1 MFKQLEIKNLRC
13 FEVMLY
19 PHDVACV
26 FECPPLLDIQFG
38 DCPTVFVPRFG
49 HHLECFCSVCL
60 LAQT

>member
-26 FECPPLLDIQFG
+26 FECPSLLDIQLG
-38 DCPTVFVPRFG
+38 DHPSVFVPRFG
-49 HHLECFCSVCL
+49 HHLEWFCSVL
-60 LAQT
+60 LFFQI